1 MANIILSKD
10 DCLKQ
15 LYSRGNICLTA
26 SKMIN
31 IDAKYRPF
39 LALFSD
45 YTFLVNET
53 AKTDRTLNEIILK
66 FRVNYSTNYE
76 LNWQYVSSDF
86 LKSVYLKAQDFY
98 WYAPQYKYP
107 YDLSIDE
114 FKKMRCF
121 LKSIGGLYCL
131 SVTHLI
137 TPVWYRFFSPDEQKF
152 ALFDNGLLVVAENNP
167 HSDELISNISQTY
180 SQINIIKLV
189 PEYFISAIYEQLL
202 YTQLSA
208 RETYIELE
216 KYRLEQTHQYTAEKA
231 LQILQSNSQQWKKL
245 LLTDEKTA
253 RSMIYSYYARKLL
266 LKS

>member
-1 MANIILSKD
+1 MANFILSKD

-31 IDAKYRPF
+31 VDAKYRPF

-86 LKSVYLKAQDFY
+86 LKSI
-98 WYAPQYKYP
+98 
-107 YDLSIDE
+107 S
-114 FKKMRCF
+114 
-121 LKSIGGLYCL
+121 GLYCL

-137 TPVWYRFFSPDEQKF
+137 TPIWYRFFSPDKQKF

-216 KYRLEQTHQYTAEKA
+216 KYKLEQTHQYTKEKA